1 MQVQLLEGK
10 HSASAMSS
18 LAFFSFFFLSLFF
31 WSAPFKFPGCVPLCP
46 EKRGFRTRQNTSKN
60 TEVAYLVWIM
70 AGETAAAVLS
80 KKNGP
85 VAGKETA
92 ALSHSA

>member
-10 HSASAMSS
+10 PSAGATSR
-18 LAFFSFFFLSLFF
+18 LAFFPFNFC
-31 WSAPFKFPGCVPLCP
+31 AFKFPGRVPSRL
-46 EKRGFRTRQNTSKN
+46 EKRGVRTRQNTSKN

>member
-1 MQVQLLEGK
+1 MCRR
-10 HSASAMSS
+10 AR
-18 LAFFSFFFLSLFF
+18 
-31 WSAPFKFPGCVPLCP
+31 
-46 EKRGFRTRQNTSKN
+46 EKKNGVFRTRQNTSKN
-60 TEVAYLVWIM
+60 TEVAYFVWIM

>member
-1 MQVQLLEGK
+1 M
-10 HSASAMSS
+10 
-18 LAFFSFFFLSLFF
+18 
-31 WSAPFKFPGCVPLCP
+31 PLNSWAVCRRAR
-46 EKRGFRTRQNTSKN
+46 EKKNGVFRTRQNTSKN

>member
-10 HSASAMSS
+10 HSAGSNTPLIFFPPPV
-18 LAFFSFFFLSLFF
+18 LA
-31 WSAPFKFPGCVPLCP
+31 FKFPGRVPLCL
-46 EKRGFRTRQNTSKN
+46 EKRGGLRARQNTSKN